1 MSRLAGPARVVV
13 VGTSCV
19 GKTTFARRLARAL
32 AVPHVELDALY
43 WGPRWTASPPEVFRT
58 RVAEAVE
65 QGGWVVDGN
74 YSVNRDLI
82 WARAT
87 TVIWLDLSFP
97 RVAWR
102 ALARTVRRAVRGEE
116 LYAGNRESLRTA
128 FLSRESIIWWAV
140 STFRARR
147 RRYRA
152 VFAAPPFPGLTMIR
166 LRRPREAEAFLRSIE
181 ASSIEASDAK
191 AAERPVRSASRAGT
205 WGPSAPGP
213 RWPAPASPRR
223 PRAG

>member
-1 MSRLAGPARVVV
+1 VSTSGPATPARVVV
-13 VGTSCV
+13 VGTSCS

-43 WGPRWTASPPEVFRT
+43 WGPRWTASPPEVFRR
-58 RVAEAVE
+58 RVAEAVGQRE
-65 QGGWVVDGN
+65 WVVDGN
-74 YSVNRDLI
+74 YSVGRDLV

-140 STFRARR
+140 STFHGRR
-147 RRYRA
+147 RRYA
-152 VFAAPPFPGLTMIR
+152 VLFAAPPFPQLTLIR
-166 LRRPREAEAFLRSIE
+166 LRRPGEAEAFLRRIE
-181 ASSIEASDAK
+181 AADVR
-191 AAERPVRSASRAGT
+191 AAQRPS
-205 WGPSAPGP
+205 
-213 RWPAPASPRR
+213 
-223 PRAG
+223 